1 MVAGRMS
8 VDSRL
13 FGRGEA
19 WLGVGKDGGA
29 HHESL
34 CAVDLSG
41 EGPKERIDAK
51 GRSSGDA
58 PMAGGDGGPIP
69 AGKSSSESRGGVED
83 VRDEVVGV
91 LAEGIDERRPEMAGA
106 PAWAS
111 SARLGLEEKEN
122 ESEREKSPRSR

>member
-1 MVAGRMS
+1 MS

-41 EGPKERIDAK
+41 GGPKEGIDAK
-51 GRSSGDA
+51 GRSSGNT
-58 PMAGGDGGPIP
+58 PMAAGDGGPIP
-69 AGKSSSESRGGVED
+69 AGKSSNEAWGGVEV
-83 VRDEVVGV
+83 VRDEVVEV
-91 LAEGIDERRPEMAGA
+91 LAEGIDERRLEMAGA
-106 PAWAS
+106 PS
-111 SARLGLEEKEN
+111 
-122 ESEREKSPRSR
+122 